1 MRKLKLLALG
11 LISLLAVNVSAADI
25 DASGDLAACLTG
37 SETTCKL
44 TEDYNLSVGVT
55 VVGDKILDLN
65 GNKLTLADSI
75 NLSSGNSLMVTG
87 NGEIYSESADLFY
100 VTEGGSLNIE
110 NGTHTS
116 YNSNGSVAYI
126 KGGTANTAAK
136 TEIVIGEAA
145 KLIANK
151 PLAIG
156 NNSGAAYGVNITING
171 TLESITGGK
180 SGYNLGGIA
189 ISVNGLI
196 KKADSNIATITINE
210 TAKLISG
217 ATGTTGN
224 NNQDSSPAIYAG
236 GYAKWIINGGEFY
249 GDEALSIKSG
259 EFTIN
264 GGTFTADGVFVD
276 PAVSYGNGSEATGA
290 AISIT
295 ANDGYEGNVALTI
308 NDGEFSSEKGYAL
321 YEGDTDAGKDAVD
334 NIDIV
339 GGNFEGKEGAVKST
353 NETAFI
359 SGGSYNT
366 DIDEKDIA
374 KDLEEVVQDGVH
386 YVGTKNKINIVKE
399 GEGTVT
405 ANFTEAIE
413 GQSVK
418 LTVTPAEGYKI
429 KDVIITVDG
438 KEIEYKDYTFTM
450 PNDEVEVKVTFEKEE
465 VKAETPKDETV
476 SSEAEKLP
484 ENPKTNDV
492 ITLGLTVLGI
502 SLIGVVSTLYIKKK
516 YN

>member
-1 MRKLKLLALG
+1 MRFTNFFARDK
-11 LISLLAVNVSAADI
+11 S
-25 DASGDLAACLTG
+25 
-37 SETTCKL
+37 
-44 TEDYNLSVGVT
+44 SVC
-55 VVGDKILDLN
+55 
-65 GNKLTLADSI
+65 
-75 NLSSGNSLMVTG
+75 SS
-87 NGEIYSESADLFY
+87 
-100 VTEGGSLNIE
+100 
-110 NGTHTS
+110 
-116 YNSNGSVAYI
+116 SN
-126 KGGTANTAAK
+126 
-136 TEIVIGEAA
+136 
-145 KLIANK
+145 
-151 PLAIG
+151 
-156 NNSGAAYGVNITING
+156 
-171 TLESITGGK
+171 
-180 SGYNLGGIA
+180 
-189 ISVNGLI
+189 
-196 KKADSNIATITINE
+196 
-210 TAKLISG
+210 
-217 ATGTTGN
+217 
-224 NNQDSSPAIYAG
+224 
-236 GYAKWIINGGEFY
+236 
-249 GDEALSIKSG
+249 ALSIKSG

-264 GGTFTADGVFVD
+264 GGTFTADGVFV
-276 PAVSYGNGSEATGA
+276 ASVVSYSNGSEATGA

-295 ANDGYEGNVALTI
+295 ANDDYEGNVALTI

-321 YEGDTDAGKDAVD
+321 YEGDTDNGKDAVD
-334 NIDIV
+334 NIDIL

-465 VKAETPKDETV
+465 TV
-476 SSEAEKLP
+476 SSETEKLP
-484 ENPKTNDV
+484 ENPKTNDA
-492 ITLGLTVLGI
+492 IALGVTVLGI